1 MSLSNKE
8 KREQIVNALY
18 KNYNGAESIT
28 RKQVVA
34 AVKDLPVP
42 FPFWMTHAKNRN
54 DDGTYRMP
62 EPLVVKSAPGKKAT
76 GVVVAEEV
84 KGVTKRKPKGK
95 KKVEKKVKPAPVKK
109 AKVAPVKK
117 AKKEVEPG
125 TAVEFD
131 GKSGKIVNDLST
143 QYFVEL
149 EDGKEVFVFKTDKRL
164 SKAKN

>member
-1 MSLSNKE
+1 MSLSNQE
-8 KREQIVNALY
+8 KRELIVNALY
-18 KNYNGAESIT
+18 ANYKDAESLT

-76 GVVVAEEV
+76 GVVVAKSV
-84 KGVTKRKPKGK
+84 KGVTKPKAEKKAAVVLGNRAAVVPVKKP
-95 KKVEKKVKPAPVKK
+95 KKVKRESKPETAV
-109 AKVAPVKK
+109 VFDG
-117 AKKEVEPG
+117 EPG
-125 TAVEFD
+125 Q
-131 GKSGKIVNDLST
+131 IVNDLST

-149 EDGKEVFVFKTDKRL
+149 DNGTEVFVFKKDKRL
-164 SKAKN
+164 VQKKA